1 MIIVL
6 GYGNSLRG
14 DDGVGVGIVQKLET
28 MGLPDRIKVI
38 EGGIRGID
46 ALINTGEFEK
56 LIIIDSV
63 ISGGKEGSL
72 YRMTVPELP
81 ETNNVDL
88 STHGSSWIGF
98 LKTAVESGE
107 QERWSKVIFY
117 GIEIK
122 NTKPGTKLSPKIADK
137 IPEYVNSIL
146 EDLQ

>member
-28 MGLPDRIKVI
+28 MGLPDNIKVI

-81 ETNNVDL
+81 ETKNVEL
-88 STHGSSWIGF
+88 TTHGSSWISF
-98 LKTAVESGE
+98 LKTKVESGE
-107 QERWSKVIFY
+107 KDYWSEVVFY

-122 NTKPGTKLSPKIADK
+122 NTMIGTELSPEIASK
-137 IPEYVNSIL
+137 IPEYISSIL

>member
-14 DDGVGVGIVQKLET
+14 DDGIGVKIVQKLEA
-28 MGLPDRIKVI
+28 MGLPNHIKVI
-38 EGGIRGID
+38 EGGTSGID
-46 ALINTGEFEK
+46 VLINTEEFEK

-81 ETNNVDL
+81 ETKNVEL
-88 STHGSSWIGF
+88 TTHGSSLINF
-98 LKTAVESGE
+98 LKTKVESGE
-107 QERWSKVIFY
+107 KDYWSKVVFY

-122 NTKPGTKLSPKIADK
+122 NTTIGTELSPEIANK
-137 IPEYVNSIL
+137 IPEYINSIL

>member
-14 DDGVGVGIVQKLET
+14 DDGVGVKIVQKLEA
-28 MGLPDRIKVI
+28 MCLPNHIKVI
-38 EGGIRGID
+38 EGASRGID
-46 ALINTGEFEK
+46 VLINTEEFEK

-72 YRMTVPELP
+72 YRMTIPELP
-81 ETNNVDL
+81 ETKNVDL
-88 STHGSSWIGF
+88 TTHGSSWISF
-98 LKTAVESGE
+98 LKTKVESGE
-107 QERWSKVIFY
+107 KDYWSKVVFY

-122 NTKPGTKLSPKIADK
+122 NTTIGTELSPEIANR
-137 IPEYVNSIL
+137 IPEYIDSIL

>member
-14 DDGVGVGIVQKLET
+14 DDGVGVKIVQKLER
-28 MGLPDRIKVI
+28 MSLPNHIKII
-38 EGGIRGID
+38 EGGSRGID
-46 ALINTGEFEK
+46 VLINTGEFEK

-72 YRMTVPELP
+72 YRMTIPELP
-81 ETNNVDL
+81 ETKNVDL
-88 STHGSSWIGF
+88 STHGSSWINF
-98 LKTAVESGE
+98 LKAEVESGE
-107 QERWSKVIFY
+107 KDCWAKVVFY

-122 NTKPGTKLSPKIADK
+122 NAMIGTELSPEIANK